1 MQPEG
6 PGGGDR
12 LADQTL
18 ANPLPP
24 KPGQQSHA
32 ENTAMGMNR
41 PGFGQHIA
49 LPDHLAA
56 GQGDQLRIT
65 LLDIVENERPG
76 QFQRRRFQEGQIAP
90 FPRDNIEGLMKTL
103 DMILRYWNN
112 FDRAHRLGNVLA
124 PPLAEYRENTYVAPI
139 PRTTD

>member
-1 MQPEG
+1 
-6 PGGGDR
+6 
-12 LADQTL
+12 
-18 ANPLPP
+18 
-24 KPGQQSHA
+24 
-32 ENTAMGMNR
+32 MGMNR

-76 QFQRRRFQEGQIAP
+76 QFQRRRFLEGQIAP

-103 DMILRYWNN
+103 DALLEQFRP
-112 FDRAHRLGNVLA
+112 RPSSRQRVGPA
-124 PPLAEYRENTYVAPI
+124 PRGI
-139 PRTTD
+139 PGKHLCCTHPSDNGLI